1 VALVV
6 TSFLFGPACRPRD
19 DKSRS
24 VPAPPV
30 SSASL
35 GLAPPAVSSAP
46 APVPPAARVE
56 EVEVPGDLPVFVVR
70 GKRGGE
76 RLVFIHGLCGHPL
89 AYAHSFRQAAA
100 RVGTMIALQGNVSCG
115 PGYRDWSC
123 PPAKVDERIE
133 AAFRALGD
141 QTELRDLIVIGYSSG
156 GTFAELLVMRNPER
170 YTRAILIANP
180 RRPAFYRL
188 KSLRAA
194 VMMAGQRDRHDL
206 MKGGDRDLK
215 SRGIPSTFMVLP
227 GATHGEMGNDAERVM
242 AEALRWLKQNERPG
256 ANP

>member
-1 VALVV
+1 MVV
-6 TSFLFGPACRPRD
+6 TSFLVGPASCRSHD

-24 VPAPPV
+24 VPAPAV
-30 SSASL
+30 SSAPL
-35 GLAPPAVSSAP
+35 VLAPPAVSSAP
-46 APVPPAARVE
+46 AQVPPEARVE

-76 RLVFIHGLCGHPL
+76 RIVFLHGLCGHPQ
-89 AYAHSFRQAAA
+89 AYAHSFRHAAA

-123 PPAKVDERIE
+123 PPAKVDERVE

-141 QTELRDLIVIGYSSG
+141 QSELRDLILIGYSSG

-188 KSLRAA
+188 KSLRSA
-194 VMMAGQRDRHDL
+194 VLMAGERDRHDL
-206 MKGGDRDLK
+206 MKAGDRDLK
-215 SRGIPSTFMVLP
+215 NRGIPSTFMVLP

-242 AEALRWLKQNERPG
+242 AKALQWLKENDRPA